1 MTYPERTQNDS
12 EDPDRSWTPH
22 LGDPAAHWRHST
34 PWLLVRAM
42 RPRQWSKNIL
52 VFAAPAAASVLGHW
66 SVFWRV
72 VLAFLLFCAAAS
84 GHYLINDVLDAEQD
98 RHHPVKR
105 MRPVASGE
113 LPASVAVVAGVAL
126 IAVSIAGAAVLGP
139 WGFVVV
145 VAAYLALTAAYSLW
159 LKRQP
164 VMELAVVALG
174 FVLRAV
180 AGGLVAHVYLSN
192 WFLVFTSFAALF
204 VVTGKRY
211 AEHARLGET
220 RGIHRSVLDEY
231 TESFLRSTL
240 TICASVTVATY
251 CLWAFDR
258 TRPPGLPQ
266 RASCCVDRVDR
277 RAPGPRRPAHLPA
290 PRCRQGR
297 RAGAF
302 GAARPRPAG
311 VRAVVGGLDGHRHL
325 RVTAIDD
332 RTAVTDLDTTAQV
345 LSGWGRTAPSLA
357 AVASP
362 GDEESIAGLLET
374 ARRPIIARGLGRS
387 YGDAA
392 QSSGGVV
399 VETAQLAEIG
409 TLDEGTGCIEVGGGV
424 SLHRLM
430 QEIIPQG
437 WFVAVTPGTRYVSVG
452 GAIASDIHGKNHHCD
467 GSFARHVTS
476 MVLAT
481 PTGTRVVT
489 PHDDAELFW
498 ATAGGMGLTGVVL
511 RATLRLLP
519 IETSWMQVE
528 NRRFTTLDGLMSVM
542 EQSDDG
548 HRYSVAWLDCLASR
562 AGRRRSILTLG
573 DHAPAAS
580 LPARLGPRV
589 LEAPAEPR
597 LRCRWRHRCA
607 WPTGCRSAS

>member
-1 MTYPERTQNDS
+1 M
-12 EDPDRSWTPH
+12 
-22 LGDPAAHWRHST
+22 
-34 PWLLVRAM
+34 
-42 RPRQWSKNIL
+42 
-52 VFAAPAAASVLGHW
+52 
-66 SVFWRV
+66 
-72 VLAFLLFCAAAS
+72 
-84 GHYLINDVLDAEQD
+84 
-98 RHHPVKR
+98 
-105 MRPVASGE
+105 
-113 LPASVAVVAGVAL
+113 
-126 IAVSIAGAAVLGP
+126 
-139 WGFVVV
+139 
-145 VAAYLALTAAYSLW
+145 
-159 LKRQP
+159 
-164 VMELAVVALG
+164 
-174 FVLRAV
+174 
-180 AGGLVAHVYLSN
+180 
-192 WFLVFTSFAALF
+192 
-204 VVTGKRY
+204 
-211 AEHARLGET
+211 
-220 RGIHRSVLDEY
+220 
-231 TESFLRSTL
+231 
-240 TICASVTVATY
+240 
-251 CLWAFDR
+251 
-258 TRPPGLPQ
+258 
-266 RASCCVDRVDR
+266 
-277 RAPGPRRPAHLPA
+277 
-290 PRCRQGR
+290 
-297 RAGAF
+297 
-302 GAARPRPAG
+302 
-311 VRAVVGGLDGHRHL
+311 
-325 RVTAIDD
+325 TAIDD

-357 AVASP
+357 AVARP

-399 VETAQLAEIG
+399 VETSQLAEIG

-511 RATLRLLP
+511 RVTLRLLP

-528 NRRFTTLDGLMSVM
+528 NRRFNTLDGLMSVM

-580 LPARLGPRV
+580 LPARLGSRV
-589 LEAPAEPR
+589 LESPAEPR
-597 LRCRWRHRCA
+597 LRVPLTPPLRMANRLSVRVLNEGWFRVSSHGTLVPLATYFHPLDGIGGWNVLYGPDGFVQYQFAVPPERGDVVEDA
-607 WPTGCRSAS
+607 VETIAGSGIPAFLAVLKRFGPGTPGPLSFAQSGWTLALDFPVGPSGLPLLLDSLDEMVAAAGGRIYLAKDARLRPDLVPAMYPRLAEMAEVRRRIDPKDVLASDLSLRLGL

>member
-1 MTYPERTQNDS
+1 
-12 EDPDRSWTPH
+12 
-22 LGDPAAHWRHST
+22 
-34 PWLLVRAM
+34 
-42 RPRQWSKNIL
+42 
-52 VFAAPAAASVLGHW
+52 
-66 SVFWRV
+66 
-72 VLAFLLFCAAAS
+72 
-84 GHYLINDVLDAEQD
+84 
-98 RHHPVKR
+98 
-105 MRPVASGE
+105 
-113 LPASVAVVAGVAL
+113 
-126 IAVSIAGAAVLGP
+126 
-139 WGFVVV
+139 
-145 VAAYLALTAAYSLW
+145 
-159 LKRQP
+159 
-164 VMELAVVALG
+164 
-174 FVLRAV
+174 
-180 AGGLVAHVYLSN
+180 
-192 WFLVFTSFAALF
+192 
-204 VVTGKRY
+204 
-211 AEHARLGET
+211 
-220 RGIHRSVLDEY
+220 
-231 TESFLRSTL
+231 
-240 TICASVTVATY
+240 
-251 CLWAFDR
+251 
-258 TRPPGLPQ
+258 
-266 RASCCVDRVDR
+266 
-277 RAPGPRRPAHLPA
+277 
-290 PRCRQGR
+290 
-297 RAGAF
+297 
-302 GAARPRPAG
+302 
-311 VRAVVGGLDGHRHL
+311 
-325 RVTAIDD
+325 VTAIDD
-332 RTAVTDLDTTAQV
+332 RTAVTDVDTTAQV

-430 QEIIPQG
+430 QEIIPRG

-489 PHDDAELFW
+489 PHDDPELFW
-498 ATAGGMGLTGVVL
+498 GTAGGMGLTGVVL

-528 NRRFTTLDGLMSVM
+528 NRRFNTLDGLMSVM

-597 LRCRWRHRCA
+597 LSVPMAPPLRMANRLSVRVLNEGWFRVSSHGTLVPLATYFHPLDGIGGWNVLYGPDGFVQYQFAVPPERGDVVEDA
-607 WPTGCRSAS
+607 VETIAGSGIPAFLAVLKRFGPGTPGPLSFAQSGWTLALDFPVGPSGLPLLLDSLDEMVAAAGGRIYLAKDARLRPDLVPAMYPRLAEMAEVRRRIDRRDVLASDLSLRLGL

>member
-1 MTYPERTQNDS
+1 
-12 EDPDRSWTPH
+12 
-22 LGDPAAHWRHST
+22 
-34 PWLLVRAM
+34 
-42 RPRQWSKNIL
+42 
-52 VFAAPAAASVLGHW
+52 
-66 SVFWRV
+66 
-72 VLAFLLFCAAAS
+72 
-84 GHYLINDVLDAEQD
+84 
-98 RHHPVKR
+98 
-105 MRPVASGE
+105 
-113 LPASVAVVAGVAL
+113 
-126 IAVSIAGAAVLGP
+126 
-139 WGFVVV
+139 
-145 VAAYLALTAAYSLW
+145 
-159 LKRQP
+159 
-164 VMELAVVALG
+164 
-174 FVLRAV
+174 
-180 AGGLVAHVYLSN
+180 
-192 WFLVFTSFAALF
+192 
-204 VVTGKRY
+204 
-211 AEHARLGET
+211 
-220 RGIHRSVLDEY
+220 
-231 TESFLRSTL
+231 
-240 TICASVTVATY
+240 
-251 CLWAFDR
+251 
-258 TRPPGLPQ
+258 
-266 RASCCVDRVDR
+266 
-277 RAPGPRRPAHLPA
+277 
-290 PRCRQGR
+290 
-297 RAGAF
+297 
-302 GAARPRPAG
+302 
-311 VRAVVGGLDGHRHL
+311 
-325 RVTAIDD
+325 VTAIDD

-357 AVASP
+357 AVARP

-430 QEIIPQG
+430 QEIIPRG

-489 PHDDAELFW
+489 PHDDPELFW
-498 ATAGGMGLTGVVL
+498 ATAGGMGLTGVVV

-528 NRRFTTLDGLMSVM
+528 NRRFNTLDGLMSVM

-597 LRCRWRHRCA
+597 LSVPMAPPLRMANRLSVRVLNEGWFRVSSHGTLVPLATYFHPLDGIGGWNVLYGPDGFVQYQFAVPPERRDVVEDA
-607 WPTGCRSAS
+607 VETIAGSGVPAFLAVLKRFGPGTPGPLSFAQSGWTLALDFPVGPSGLSPLLDSLDEMVAAAGGRIYLAKDARLRPDLVPVMYPRLVEMAEVRRRIDPKDVLASDLSLRLGL